1 MKLYYIFS
9 QKTSLLFY
17 QVCIKS
23 FIIFYNSLDFLGRYI
38 PELSLVICAFYPDEK
53 TYPWAKLFY
62 TILWSKI
69 TLYFSI
75 YVIRNNNE
83 LIYKKGTLTN
93 EKEIIHRSK
102 WCFTIAVNTGPL
114 PDEALRE
121 RGADLLFP
129 SMQALATHWEEI
141 HAAIA
146 ACAPTK

>member
-38 PELSLVICAFYPDEK
+38 PELSLAICAFYPDEK

-75 YVIRNNNE
+75 YVIRNNTVVGTDPNLKKYDKE
-83 LIYKKGTLTN
+83 TAMKNLLEMEAAFEFPQAKEYIDKLGIVYKGNGILKRISGNLLP
-93 EKEIIHRSK
+93 EEAMH
-102 WCFTIAVNTGPL
+102 CFL
-114 PDEALRE
+114 
-121 RGADLLFP
+121 
-129 SMQALATHWEEI
+129 
-141 HAAIA
+141 
-146 ACAPTK
+146 

>member
-38 PELSLVICAFYPDEK
+38 PELSLAICAFYPDEK

-75 YVIRNNNE
+75 YVIRNNTVVGTDPNLKKYDKE
-83 LIYKKGTLTN
+83 TAMKNLLEMEAAFEFPQAKEYIDKLGIVYKGNGILKRISG
-93 EKEIIHRSK
+93 
-102 WCFTIAVNTGPL
+102 
-114 PDEALRE
+114 
-121 RGADLLFP
+121 DLLP
-129 SMQALATHWEEI
+129 EEAM
-141 HAAIA
+141 H
-146 ACAPTK
+146 CSL